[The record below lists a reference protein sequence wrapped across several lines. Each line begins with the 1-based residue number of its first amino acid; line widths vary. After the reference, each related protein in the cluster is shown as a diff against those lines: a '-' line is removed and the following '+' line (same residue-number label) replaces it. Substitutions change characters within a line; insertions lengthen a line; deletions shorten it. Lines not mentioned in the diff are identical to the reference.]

1 MIKLLREKLAGLI
14 NRDKISNPIC
24 LEFICNYM
32 SAAEKYAEE
41 NPTHAFTQS
50 EHVMMLSLLMRG
62 GDDLPF
68 EWTDNFE
75 SFHKQFRTGN
85 VIYDRKMGDYDSIMW
100 NLIHKDYLIQEVY
113 SKMKSE
119 GVI

>member
-1 MIKLLREKLAGLI
+1 MIEQLREKLAFLM
-14 NRDKISNPIC
+14 NRGKISNVACIT
-24 LEFICNYM
+24 FICNYM

-41 NPTHAFTQS
+41 NPTHAFTRS
-50 EHVMMLSLLMRG
+50 EHIMMLSLLIRA
-62 GDDLPF
+62 GDELPF
-68 EWTDNFE
+68 EYTNCFE
-75 SFHKQFRTGN
+75 SFHKQFRTGG

-113 SKMKSE
+113 AKMKNE